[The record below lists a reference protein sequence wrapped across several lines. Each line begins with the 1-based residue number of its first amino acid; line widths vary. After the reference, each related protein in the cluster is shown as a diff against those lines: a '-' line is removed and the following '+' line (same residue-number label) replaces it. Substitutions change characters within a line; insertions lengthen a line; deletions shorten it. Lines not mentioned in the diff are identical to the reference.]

1 MPMSPLE
8 AKRFLLTFTEELAT
22 TPRPFY
28 GVNIVD
34 VSAENLER
42 FFAQFATFGDPSY
55 PIGQCLRY
63 EPYHMSMRDYG
74 NGRLRI
80 LGIFLYQHPFDL
92 EEYKKLTDDNP
103 EYVEAFLG
111 ICNLMENYQWFT
123 TCEMPELGVR

>member
-1 MPMSPLE
+1 MPMSPLD

-42 FFAQFATFGDPSY
+42 FFERFATFGDPSQ
-55 PIGQCLRY
+55 PIGKCLRY

-74 NGRLRI
+74 NGRIKL
-80 LGIFLYQHPFDL
+80 LGIFLYKHPFDV
-92 EEYKKLTDDNP
+92 EEYKALTDNNP
-103 EYVEAFLG
+103 EFVQAFLE

-123 TCEMPELGVR
+123 TCEMPNT